1 MRFGI
6 VAIPT
11 AQEAGGRL
19 FERAIAFA
27 ARVEALG
34 FAGLWTTDSF
44 ARGSATLDPL
54 IFFSALCQAT
64 ERIELGTCVTQL
76 PLRHP
81 VEQAHRAQT
90 LSLLSRGRFR
100 FGVGSGGT

>member
-11 AQEAGGRL
+11 AHEAGGL
-19 FERAIAFA
+19 FERAIGFA

-34 FAGLWTTDSF
+34 FAGLWTTDAF

-54 IFFSALCQAT
+54 LFLSALCQAT
-64 ERIELGTCVTQL
+64 
-76 PLRHP
+76 
-81 VEQAHRAQT
+81 
-90 LSLLSRGRFR
+90 
-100 FGVGSGGT
+100 